1 MIMKSI
7 ASSIIL
13 LLSLAT
19 LSSCH
24 DQPTPSSQKIYIN
37 SEYGNLKE
45 VIVGLASGKN
55 PSIDAPWYKEAI
67 KILPQDERDIAEAT
81 AGYNWTDIK
90 YDDQG
95 KYDPTGTNSE
105 AQRLDSENNELIGV
119 FESLGVTVHR
129 PDLITEE
136 WVIENYGEAALIN
149 GYSQDFP
156 RDNLAIIGNNVIELT
171 LKTPLRRFDI
181 IGFNHL
187 LTTKCDESVVW
198 VSMPQIPLLPVP
210 SDETPALEGG
220 DVMVLGKTILVG
232 NTANKAVGSNEAG
245 YKWLKNYLGDDYKVI
260 RVPLVE
266 TILHLDCALSIP
278 KEGLAIICKD
288 AFSDGIPEALNG
300 WDFIEVSLEEASRL
314 AVNGLP
320 VNDKNYI
327 MSYNK
332 HTEVTS
338 DRIKSALES
347 HGITVHKVF
356 FGAHNGQGGSIR
368 CATQAI
374 LRDK

>member
-7 ASSIIL
+7 ASPIII
-13 LLSLAT
+13 LLSLAI

-45 VIVGLASGKN
+45 VIVGLSSGKN

-67 KILPQDERDIAEAT
+67 KILPEDERKIAETT
-81 AGYNWTDIK
+81 AGFNWTDVK
-90 YDDQG
+90 YNENG
-95 KYDPTGTNSE
+95 EYDPAGTISE
-105 AQRLDSENNELIGV
+105 TDLLEIENNDLIGV
-119 FESLGVTVHR
+119 FHSLGVTVHR
-129 PDLITEE
+129 PDLITEQ
-136 WVIENYGEAALIN
+136 WVIDNYGEAALIN

-181 IGFNHL
+181 IGFNQL
-187 LTTKCDESVVW
+187 LMTKCDETVVW

-245 YKWLKNYLGDDYKVI
+245 YNWLKNYLGDDYNVI

-266 TILHLDCALSIP
+266 NILHLDCALSIP

-288 AFSDGIPEALNG
+288 AFSDGIPEVLNG
-300 WDFIEVSLEEASRL
+300 WDLVEVSLEEASRL

-327 MSYNK
+327 MSYNN
-332 HTEVTS
+332 HTIETS
-338 DRIKSALES
+338 NRIKSALES
-347 HGITVHKVF
+347 YGITVHKVF
-356 FGAHNGQGGSIR
+356 FGTHNGQGGSIR
-368 CATQAI
+368 CSTQAI

>member
-1 MIMKSI
+1 
-7 ASSIIL
+7 
-13 LLSLAT
+13 
-19 LSSCH
+19 
-24 DQPTPSSQKIYIN
+24 
-37 SEYGNLKE
+37 
-45 VIVGLASGKN
+45 
-55 PSIDAPWYKEAI
+55 
-67 KILPQDERDIAEAT
+67 
-81 AGYNWTDIK
+81 
-90 YDDQG
+90 
-95 KYDPTGTNSE
+95 
-105 AQRLDSENNELIGV
+105 
-119 FESLGVTVHR
+119 
-129 PDLITEE
+129 
-136 WVIENYGEAALIN
+136 
-149 GYSQDFP
+149 
-156 RDNLAIIGNNVIELT
+156 
-171 LKTPLRRFDI
+171 
-181 IGFNHL
+181 
-187 LTTKCDESVVW
+187 
-198 VSMPQIPLLPVP
+198 
-210 SDETPALEGG
+210 
-220 DVMVLGKTILVG
+220 MVLGKTILVG